1 MNGDEAYKSNLR
13 KLIFV
18 YLTMWRLENFRFYK
32 RIASTLHHD
41 TISKTLIS
49 AGELAISKDRGPV
62 CRELKTNSHE
72 AWRVIPITRVLD
84 LAELL
89 ILPSSLK
96 NPQQTDY
103 KG

>member
-49 AGELAISKDRGPV
+49 AGELAISKDRGTV
-62 CRELKTNSHE
+62 CRELKTSS
-72 AWRVIPITRVLD
+72 P
-84 LAELL
+84 LL
-89 ILPSSLK
+89 RGMACDPNHQSIGP
-96 NPQQTDY
+96 
-103 KG
+103 G